1 MTVYLIRR
9 NQTGQIEV
17 AVVRSGQIELLT
29 PIIGEFDLGEP
40 SAGVKE
46 LAAILMSHH
55 INENLSKAEY
65 ISNDYSVLPFLGG
78 FIWRFLTEPTNL
90 LTVTDDQINSLM
102 EDLQ

>member
-17 AVVRSGQIELLT
+17 SVVRSGQIETLH
-29 PIIGEFDLGEP
+29 PVIGSFDLGEP
-40 SAGVKE
+40 NVGVKE

-55 INENLSKAEY
+55 INDELSKAKY
-65 ISNDYSVLPFLGG
+65 ITNDYLALPFLGG
-78 FIWRFLTEPTNL
+78 FIWRFLIEPTNL

-102 EDLQ
+102 EDLR